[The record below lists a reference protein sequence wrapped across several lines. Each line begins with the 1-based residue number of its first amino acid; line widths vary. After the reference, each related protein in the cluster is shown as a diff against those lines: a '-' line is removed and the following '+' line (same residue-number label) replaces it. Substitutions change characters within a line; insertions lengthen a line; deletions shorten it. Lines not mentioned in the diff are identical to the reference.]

1 MGFIKKIVGE
11 VGKVFGIDPGS
22 TADAIRDA
30 AARQAQAAIEAA
42 QKQADEMKR
51 ASAAQVAQANQQAQ
65 AAAQAQQAAIN
76 QANLSAQL
84 NAQQQNQQPPPTQI
98 DLTSQPTDT
107 GTDPRRK
114 YQGGTSSVG
123 GTNGGVGIRLT

>member
-1 MGFIKKIVGE
+1 MGVVKKVVGA

-22 TADAIRDA
+22 QADAIRDA
-30 AARQAQAAIEAA
+30 ANQQAQAAIEAA
-42 QKQADEMKR
+42 NKQAEATKQ
-51 ASAAQVAQANQQAQ
+51 ASAAQVAQTNAQAQ
-65 AAAQAQQAAIN
+65 ASAQAQQAAIN

-84 NAQQQNQQPPPTQI
+84 SAQSQQQQPQTQV
-98 DLTSQPTDT
+98 DLTSQSSDS
-107 GTDPRRK
+107 TDPRRK